1 MLAGLSFNGII
12 INCIFVQEVENIEIN
27 EETNE
32 NKEDNNIN
40 KSVVFDFVVDTS
52 ELDIL
57 Y

>member
-1 MLAGLSFNGII
+1 MLAGLSFNGTV

>member
-1 MLAGLSFNGII
+1 VLAGLSFNGTI